1 MKKAAYIRDMTQGSI
16 VRHLLA
22 FALPLLIG
30 NLFQQ
35 LYNVVDTMVVGY
47 RLGDHAIAAIGA
59 TVSLYSMIVDF
70 ACDLNNGYGIIVT

>member
-1 MKKAAYIRDMTQGSI
+1 MKKTAYIRDMTQGSI

-35 LYNVVDTMVVGY
+35 LYNVVDTMVVGTAW
-47 RLGDHAIAAIGA
+47 AITPLPPSAPPCRSIP
-59 TVSLYSMIVDF
+59 
-70 ACDLNNGYGIIVT
+70 